1 MITIYFKKGEI
12 KVSKKWYEA
21 LDQEDVIFL
30 HQLAQADFKLSKLSV
45 ETGMSYFVL
54 KKRMQKLKLA
64 LSQKTPG
71 DSDFKSYL
79 DLLVE
84 QSILTPVDRGCLIS
98 ETFRGLRVG

>member
-30 HQLAQADFKLSKLSV
+30 RQLAQADFKLSKLSV

-84 QSILTPVDRGCLIS
+84 QRILPQSIADVLYQKHL
-98 ETFRGLRVG
+98 EGLE

>member
-45 ETGMSYFVL
+45 ET
-54 KKRMQKLKLA
+54 
-64 LSQKTPG
+64 
-71 DSDFKSYL
+71 
-79 DLLVE
+79 
-84 QSILTPVDRGCLIS
+84 
-98 ETFRGLRVG
+98 

>member
-1 MITIYFKKGEI
+1 MITIYFKKGKI

-84 QSILTPVDRGCLIS
+84 QSILPQSIADVLYQKHL
-98 ETFRGLRVG
+98 EGLE

>member
-30 HQLAQADFKLSKLSV
+30 HQLAQADFK
-45 ETGMSYFVL
+45 
-54 KKRMQKLKLA
+54 
-64 LSQKTPG
+64 
-71 DSDFKSYL
+71 SYL

-84 QSILTPVDRGCLIS
+84 QSILPQSIADVLYQKHL
-98 ETFRGLRVG
+98 EGLE

>member
-1 MITIYFKKGEI
+1 M
-12 KVSKKWYEA
+12 SKKWYEA

-30 HQLAQADFKLSKLSV
+30 HQLAQADFKLSD

-79 DLLVE
+79 DFLVE
-84 QSILTPVDRGCLIS
+84 QRILPQSIAKVLYQKHL
-98 ETFRGLRVG
+98 EGLD